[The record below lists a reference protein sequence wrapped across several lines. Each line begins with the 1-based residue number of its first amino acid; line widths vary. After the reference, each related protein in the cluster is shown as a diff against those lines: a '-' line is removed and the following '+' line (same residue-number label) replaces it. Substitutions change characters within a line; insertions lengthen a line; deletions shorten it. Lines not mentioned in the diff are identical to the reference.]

1 MSRTVSMLVAALALG
16 SAASRASGQSC
27 GSWEVVPSPNPP
39 AAQNAIIRD
48 ITSIAPNDAWA
59 VGDWWGTVNGVVQNF
74 ALTMHWNGTTWSL
87 VPTPQPAPCADCRNL
102 ALYGVDAVG
111 PNDVWAAGGQTKR
124 APDGFVGT
132 HILVMHWNGS
142 AWRVLETPVQVGAS
156 GDLIWSVTALAPNDV
171 WFFGENIYSPQL
183 RLGLA
188 IAMHWDG
195 SSFEFTDVPI
205 VNFVGS
211 GSTSNNSLHA
221 GSALSPDNIWAVGA
235 GGDGDPLVC
244 DLSQIHHWNGQTWTH
259 VPSQPPDGCAWHS
272 LYAVEAVAPDDVWA
286 GGETFDGDYHG
297 LSLHWR
303 GSTWV
308 EEPTPIGIAD
318 FVAFARDDVYAFGGG
333 VARWDGQAWTL
344 VESFPEV
351 EGPSLLGADST
362 APCDIWAGGRQL
374 VGDKLTTLTVRLTP
388 DASADSDGD
397 GIPDAADNCTLIANP
412 DQRDTNGD
420 GYGNLCDPDLN
431 NNGIVNFAD
440 RRMMRSVFF
449 TDDPDADL
457 DGNGVVGPPDLGI
470 LQDFL
475 FLPPGPSGL
484 VEATRSE
491 HEAARL

>member
-1 MSRTVSMLVAALALG
+1 MTRTNSILIAAFALG
-16 SAASRASGQSC
+16 TASTGASGQSC

-48 ITSIAPNDAWA
+48 ITSIAADDAWA

-74 ALTMHWNGTTWSL
+74 AMTMHWDGTKWSL
-87 VPTPQPAPCADCRNL
+87 VSTPQPAPCADCRNL
-102 ALYGVDAVG
+102 ALYGVDALG
-111 PNDVWAAGGQTKR
+111 PDDVWAAGGQTKQ

-132 HILVMHWNGS
+132 HILVMHWNGT
-142 AWRVLETPVQVGAS
+142 AWRVMDTPVQVGAS
-156 GDLIWSVTALAPNDV
+156 GDLIWRVTALAPNDV
-171 WFFGENIYSPQL
+171 WFFGENIYNPQL

-195 SSFEFTDVPI
+195 SRFEFTDVPI

-221 GSALSPDNIWAVGA
+221 GSALAPDNIWAVGA

-244 DLSQIHHWNGQTWTH
+244 DLSQIHHWNGRTWTH

-272 LYAVEAVAPDDVWA
+272 LYAVEALATDDVWA

-308 EEPTPIGIAD
+308 QEPTPIGITD
-318 FVAFARDDVYAFGGG
+318 FVSFARDDVYAVGGG
-333 VARWDGQAWTL
+333 VAHWDGQAWTL

-351 EGPSLLGADST
+351 EGPSLLGADKT
-362 APCDIWAGGRQL
+362 AQCDAWAGGRQL

-388 DASADSDGD
+388 ESSADSDGD
-397 GIPDAADNCTLIANP
+397 GIPDPEDNCTLVANP

-420 GYGNLCDPDLN
+420 LYGNLCDPDLN
-431 NNGIVNFAD
+431 NDGIVNFTD
-440 RRMMRSVFF
+440 RRMMRNVFF

-457 DGNGVVGPPDLGI
+457 NGDGVVNRADLGI
-470 LQDFL
+470 LQTFL

-484 VEATRSE
+484 VDASSR
-491 HEAARL
+491 